1 MLMMLAALT
10 MASGIAAAQ
19 SEPGSGTVISGR
31 IDGAID
37 PTSASILNGWIETAE
52 SRGASLF
59 VLELDTPGEAS
70 TPLVTWQARCSIARP
85 GRRIRDPIGR

>member
-52 SRGASLF
+52 LSGASLF
-59 VLELDTPGEAS
+59 VLELDTPGGELRLHS
-70 TPLVTWQARCSIARP
+70 
-85 GRRIRDPIGR
+85 